1 MNLLLFL
8 IQVFIISISGAMQP
22 GPVTATAITMGARNR
37 WAGVL
42 LAVGHGII
50 EFPLMLLIILG
61 LGSLFQKP
69 ATQITIGLIGGL
81 VLIYMAYAMF
91 KTSSADTSDESRSI
105 WRSLVLARRVTK
117 PLAESRFGET
127 SHGSRV
133 TKPLAESRFGETS
146 HGSPVFAGILLT
158 ASNPYFLIWWATVG
172 LALATRATQFGLH
185 AFVLFA
191 VTHWLVDLL
200 WVTALSLAA
209 FHGTSL
215 LGPKSLTIILK
226 ICAAAM
232 LLFALFFLY
241 SSISLL
247 IRA

>member
-1 MNLLLFL
+1 MSLLLFL
-8 IQVFIISISGAMQP
+8 FQVFIISLSGALQP
-22 GPVTATAITMGARNR
+22 GPVTATAITLGAKNR

-42 LAVGHGII
+42 LAIGHGIV

-61 LGSLFQKP
+61 LGSVFQKP
-69 ATQITIGLIGGL
+69 PTQITIGLVGGA
-81 VLIYMAYAMF
+81 VLLYMAFSMF
-91 KTSSADTSDESRSI
+91 KSSSSVIPAQ
-105 WRSLVLARRVTK
+105 
-117 PLAESRFGET
+117 
-127 SHGSRV
+127 
-133 TKPLAESRFGETS
+133 
-146 HGSPVFAGILLT
+146 AGIHSSPSLTTQNSTLNTQRSAILAGIVLT

-185 AFVLFA
+185 AFVLFTI
-191 VTHWLVDLL
+191 THWLVDLL

-215 LGPKSLTIILK
+215 LGPKSLTITLK

-247 IRA
+247 IRI

>member
-1 MNLLLFL
+1 LLLFL
-8 IQVFIISISGAMQP
+8 FQVFIISLSGALQP
-22 GPVTATAITMGARNR
+22 GPVTATAITLGAKNR

-42 LAVGHGII
+42 LAIGHGIV

-61 LGSLFQKP
+61 LGSVFQKP
-69 ATQITIGLIGGL
+69 PTQITIGLVGGA
-81 VLIYMAYAMF
+81 VLLYMAFSMF
-91 KTSSADTSDESRSI
+91 KSSSSVIPAQ
-105 WRSLVLARRVTK
+105 
-117 PLAESRFGET
+117 
-127 SHGSRV
+127 
-133 TKPLAESRFGETS
+133 
-146 HGSPVFAGILLT
+146 AGIHSSPSLTTQNSTLKTQRSAILAGIVLT

-185 AFVLFA
+185 AFVLFTI
-191 VTHWLVDLL
+191 THWLVDLL

-215 LGPKSLTIILK
+215 LGPKSLTITLK

-247 IRA
+247 IRI